1 MSASNGTSGAWR
13 ILTGGVTLFVLL
25 LAAIPV
31 SAQGLGA
38 ILGVA
43 KDASG
48 GVVPDVNV
56 TLTNTDTSEVRTV
69 STGNDGGYRFP
80 GIRPGHY
87 SVKMEKQGFKTAT
100 RAGLNLDVS
109 QELVVDIG
117 LEVGTSM
124 QVVTVT
130 GELPLVNTTNS
141 SLGGLVNDQ
150 QIVDLP
156 LNGRNYTDLVFLQT
170 GIAPNAHPLGGGAG
184 AVGNW
189 FSSNGSPPR
198 SNFFTLD
205 GSPVGNAY
213 NTGPNSEGNNAMGVD
228 GIKEFRIVTSMF
240 GAEYGMNMGAQVI
253 MVSKGGTNNFH
264 GDAFGFIRN
273 NHLDARG
280 FFDP

>member
-1 MSASNGTSGAWR
+1 MSASKGPSGAWR
-13 ILTGGVTLFVLL
+13 ILAGGVTLFVLL

-56 TLTNTDTSEVRTV
+56 TLTNTDTPEGRTV
-69 STGNDGGYRFP
+69 SPGNDGGYRFP
-80 GIRPGHY
+80 GVRPGHY

-156 LNGRNYTDLVFLQT
+156 LNGRNYNDLTLMQPGVAMST
-170 GIAPNAHPLGGGAG
+170 SSGNTALGWSGTQ
-184 AVGNW
+184 
-189 FSSNGSPPR
+189 FSSNG
-198 SNFFTLD
+198 
-205 GSPVGNAY
+205 
-213 NTGPNSEGNNAMGVD
+213 
-228 GIKEFRIVTSMF
+228 
-240 GAEYGMNMGAQVI
+240 
-253 MVSKGGTNNFH
+253 
-264 GDAFGFIRN
+264 
-273 NHLDARG
+273 
-280 FFDP
+280 